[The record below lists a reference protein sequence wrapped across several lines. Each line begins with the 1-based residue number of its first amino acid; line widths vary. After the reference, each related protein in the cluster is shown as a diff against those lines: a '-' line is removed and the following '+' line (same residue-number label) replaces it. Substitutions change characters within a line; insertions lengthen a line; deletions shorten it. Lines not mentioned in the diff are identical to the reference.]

1 MDAMGRIV
9 SRDELAAELAG
20 RRSRGERIVF
30 TNGCFDIL
38 HLGHARYLMEARSLG
53 DVLVVGLNSD
63 ASVRMLKGPDRP
75 IVPQAER
82 AEMLCHLR
90 WVDYVCVF
98 EEMRPN
104 ALIHVVKPHIHV
116 KGGDYRP
123 EDLPEAEVVRQYG
136 GKVVIVPLVE
146 GRSTT
151 NIISRIVSAGAPK
164 RPGAS

>member
-1 MDAMGRIV
+1 MAMGMIV
-9 SRDELAAELAG
+9 SREALQQELAA
-20 RRSRGERIVF
+20 RRMRGERIVF

-38 HLGHARYLMEARSLG
+38 HLGHVRYLREARSLG

-75 IVPQAER
+75 IVPQSER

-90 WVDYVCVF
+90 WVDYVCIF
-98 EEMRPN
+98 DEMRPN
-104 ALIHVVKPHIHV
+104 ALIEVVQPHIHV

-136 GKVVIVPLVE
+136 GQMVILPLVE

-151 NIISRIVSAGAPK
+151 NIIGRILDTYAPK
-164 RPGAS
+164 QALP